1 MSDFEGYVPVAGGR
15 LWAQA
20 AGEGTGVVLV
30 HAGIADARMWDPQW
44 EALAARHRVVRYD
57 TRGFGRSETADVPF
71 ANRADLVAVMDAA
84 GLDRA
89 VAVGCSRGGSIALD
103 AVIDSPDRFSG
114 LVWVCSGVG
123 GLETIAS
130 PLEME
135 LDARDEA
142 LYEAKDWEAVADL
155 DVARWVD
162 GPGQPAGRAPEA
174 IRSFVRQMDLETL
187 VLDKPT
193 GQPIAAGPAGRRP
206 PGGDRRAGDWPSSAS
221 STDRARPRP
230 RTRWSPGSRGHGGS
244 TCRTSPT
251 CRTSSVPSGSPRRC
265 WGSWPRSADFGGRD
279 SRSRRPSGD
288 RLLPVAV
295 DASWLP
301 RPGELTVRATHGFG
315 AQRVDPVRREARDRA

>member
-1 MSDFEGYVPVAGGR
+1 VSDSVSDSVSDFEGFVPVAGGR

-57 TRGFGRSETADVPF
+57 TRGFSRSETADVPF
-71 ANRADLVAVMDAA
+71 ANWADLVAVMDAA

-103 AVIDSPDRFSG
+103 AVLELPDRFSG

-123 GLETIAS
+123 GLKTIAS
-130 PLEME
+130 PLELE

-142 LYEAKDWEAVADL
+142 LFEAKDWEAVADL

-174 IRSFVRQMDLETL
+174 IRAFVRQMDLETL
-187 VLDKPT
+187 VAEEPT
-193 GQPIAAGPAGRRP
+193 GQPIALDPPAAGRLAEIAVP
-206 PGGDRRAGDWPSSAS
+206 VMAIVGLLDGS
-221 STDRARPRP
+221 STAQAADVLVAGVARARRIDLPGVAHLPNLERP
-230 RTRWSPGSRGHGGS
+230 EWFTD
-244 TCRTSPT
+244 T
-251 CRTSSVPSGSPRRC
+251 
-265 WGSWPRSADFGGRD
+265 
-279 SRSRRPSGD
+279 
-288 RLLPVAV
+288 LL
-295 DASWLP
+295 
-301 RPGELTVRATHGFG
+301 GFLAEVG
-315 AQRVDPVRREARDRA
+315 WV